1 MDQIERLYLGIWRI
15 PIYEKKTKSWI
26 NKMQHELK
34 KNTAAYRSNKLD
46 VLSYFNIS
54 QTILNKINET
64 MILEIKLAIHTFS

>member
-1 MDQIERLYLGIWRI
+1 MKRKLKAELI
-15 PIYEKKTKSWI
+15 KC
-26 NKMQHELK
+26 NMNLK